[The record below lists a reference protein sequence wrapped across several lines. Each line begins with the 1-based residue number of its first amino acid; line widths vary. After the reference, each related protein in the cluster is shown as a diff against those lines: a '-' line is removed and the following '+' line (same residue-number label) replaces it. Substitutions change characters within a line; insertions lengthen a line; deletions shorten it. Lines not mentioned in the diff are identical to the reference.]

1 MDIRGDGDILFIL
14 LTKLCVL
21 FSCKSEGKEPIIFC
35 EDIESYVIKVP
46 ETEKDSIDVC
56 SLEG

>member
-14 LTKLCVL
+14 DKAFVL
-21 FSCKSEGKEPIIFC
+21 FSCKSPGKEPIIFR
-35 EDIESYVIKVP
+35 EDIESHVIKVP
-46 ETEKDSIDVC
+46 ETEKDSINVC